1 MKWQRSQRK
10 ILINYFFRDFMTI
23 HVTARLVTVD
33 EFSIGQRLD
42 NYLLKQLKGVPR
54 SHIYRIIRKGEVRVN
69 KGRKKAEY
77 KLQLE
82 DIVRIPPIKTASEKA
97 IKPSDNL
104 IDLLNQSILYED
116 NGMMI
121 LNKHHGM
128 AVHGGSNVSVGLVE
142 ALKTKYK
149 QPIELVHRLDRST
162 SGCLILA
169 KKRSV
174 LKALHEQLVQH
185 QMEKRYIALVKN
197 SWSKKRHTVDAPIY
211 QNSRYSVIDA
221 KGKQA
226 VSHFHPLKNFQKDDF
241 SASLVEV
248 VIETGRTHQIRVHA
262 KYADHPIAQDDKY
275 GDRLFDKMMKEK
287 GLNRLFLHAKSVTF
301 TNPTTNEIQK
311 VVAPLPIELE
321 NFLNKL

>member
-1 MKWQRSQRK
+1 MKWQRLQRK

-77 KLQLE
+77 KLQPE
-82 DIVRIPPIKTASEKA
+82 DIVRIPPIKTASEKV

-104 IDLLNQSILYED
+104 IDVLNQSILYED
-116 NGMMI
+116 NGLMI

-128 AVHGGSNVSVGLVE
+128 AVHGGSNVSVGLIE

-185 QMEKRYIALVKN
+185 QMEKRYIALVNN
-197 SWSKKRHTVDAPIY
+197 SWSKKRHTIDAPIY

-275 GDRLFDKMMKEK
+275 GDQLFDKLMKEK
-287 GLNRLFLHAKSVTF
+287 GLNRLFLHAKSITF

-321 NFLNKL
+321 DFLNKL

>member
-1 MKWQRSQRK
+1 
-10 ILINYFFRDFMTI
+10 MTI

-42 NYLLKQLKGVPR
+42 NYLLKQLKGVPK

-82 DIVRIPPIKTASEKA
+82 DIVRIPPIKTASEN
-97 IKPSDNL
+97 IKQPSDNL
-104 IDLLNQSILYED
+104 IDVINQSILYED
-116 NGMMI
+116 NGLMI

-128 AVHGGSNVSVGLVE
+128 AVHGGSNISIGLVE
-142 ALKTKYK
+142 ALKAKYK
-149 QPIELVHRLDRST
+149 HPIELVHRLDRST

-174 LKALHEQLVQH
+174 LKALHVQLVEH

-197 SWSKKRHTVDAPIY
+197 SWSKKRHTIDAPIF
-211 QNSRYSVIDA
+211 QNSRFSVVDT

-248 VIETGRTHQIRVHA
+248 LIETGRTHQIRVHA

-275 GDRLFDKMMKEK
+275 GDYLFDKVMKER

-311 VVAPLPIELE
+311 VVAPLPTELE
-321 NFLNKL
+321 DFLNEL

>member
-82 DIVRIPPIKTASEKA
+82 DIVRIPPIKTASEKV

-104 IDLLNQSILYED
+104 IDVLNQSVIYED
-116 NGMMI
+116 SGLMI

-142 ALKTKYK
+142 ALKAKYK

-197 SWSKKRHTVDAPIY
+197 SWSKKRHTIDAPIY

-275 GDRLFDKMMKEK
+275 GDQLFDKLMKEK
-287 GLNRLFLHAKSVTF
+287 GLNRLFLHAKSITF

-321 NFLNKL
+321 DFLNKL

>member
-1 MKWQRSQRK
+1 
-10 ILINYFFRDFMTI
+10 MTI

-42 NYLLKQLKGVPR
+42 NYLLKQLKGVPK

-82 DIVRIPPIKTASEKA
+82 DIVRIPPIKTASEKV

-104 IDLLNQSILYED
+104 IDVLNQSILYED
-116 NGMMI
+116 NGLMI

-128 AVHGGSNVSVGLVE
+128 AVHGGSNVSVGLIE

-197 SWSKKRHTVDAPIY
+197 SWSKKRHTIDAPIY

-275 GDRLFDKMMKEK
+275 GDQLFDKLMKEK
-287 GLNRLFLHAKSVTF
+287 GLNRLFLHAKSITF

-321 NFLNKL
+321 DFLNKL

>member
-1 MKWQRSQRK
+1 
-10 ILINYFFRDFMTI
+10 MTI

-42 NYLLKQLKGVPR
+42 NYLLKQLKGVPK

-77 KLQLE
+77 RLQLE
-82 DIVRIPPIKTASEKA
+82 DIVRIPPIRTASEKA

-104 IDLLNQSILYED
+104 IDVLNQSILYED
-116 NGMMI
+116 NGLMI

-128 AVHGGSNVSVGLVE
+128 AVHGGSNVSIGLVE
-142 ALKTKYK
+142 ALKAKYK

-197 SWSKKRHTVDAPIY
+197 SWSKKRHTIDAPIF
-211 QNSRYSVIDA
+211 QNSRYSVIDT

-275 GDRLFDKMMKEK
+275 GDRLFDKVMKEK

-301 TNPTTNEIQK
+301 TNPMTNEIQK

>member
-1 MKWQRSQRK
+1 
-10 ILINYFFRDFMTI
+10 MTI

-42 NYLLKQLKGVPR
+42 NYLLKQLKGVPK

-82 DIVRIPPIKTASEKA
+82 DIVRIPPIRTASEKV

-104 IDLLNQSILYED
+104 IDVLNQSILYED
-116 NGMMI
+116 NGLMI

-128 AVHGGSNVSVGLVE
+128 AVHGGSNVSIGLVE
-142 ALKTKYK
+142 ALKAKYK

-197 SWSKKRHTVDAPIY
+197 SWSKKRHTIDAPIF
-211 QNSRYSVIDA
+211 QNSRYSVIDT

-275 GDRLFDKMMKEK
+275 GDRLFDKVMKEK

>member
-42 NYLLKQLKGVPR
+42 NYLLKQLKGVPK

-82 DIVRIPPIKTASEKA
+82 DIVRIPPIKTASEKT

-116 NGMMI
+116 NGLMI

-301 TNPTTNEIQK
+301 TNPMTNEIQK

>member
-1 MKWQRSQRK
+1 
-10 ILINYFFRDFMTI
+10 MTI

-42 NYLLKQLKGVPR
+42 NYLLKQLKGVPK

-77 KLQLE
+77 KLQPE
-82 DIVRIPPIKTASEKA
+82 DIVRIPPIKTASEKV

-104 IDLLNQSILYED
+104 IDVLNQSILYED
-116 NGMMI
+116 NGLMI

-128 AVHGGSNVSVGLVE
+128 AVHGGSNVSVGLIE

-185 QMEKRYIALVKN
+185 QMEKRYIALVNN
-197 SWSKKRHTVDAPIY
+197 SWSKKRHTIDAPIY

-275 GDRLFDKMMKEK
+275 GDRLFDKVMKEK

>member
-1 MKWQRSQRK
+1 
-10 ILINYFFRDFMTI
+10 MTI

-77 KLQLE
+77 KLQPE
-82 DIVRIPPIKTASEKA
+82 DIVRIPPIKTASEKV

-104 IDLLNQSILYED
+104 IDVLNQSILYED
-116 NGMMI
+116 NGLMI

-128 AVHGGSNVSVGLVE
+128 AVHGGSNVSIGLIE

-185 QMEKRYIALVKN
+185 QMEKRYIALVNN
-197 SWSKKRHTVDAPIY
+197 SWSKKRHTIDAPIY

-275 GDRLFDKMMKEK
+275 GDQLFDKLMKEK
-287 GLNRLFLHAKSVTF
+287 GLNRLFLHAKSITF

-321 NFLNKL
+321 DFLNKL

>member
-1 MKWQRSQRK
+1 
-10 ILINYFFRDFMTI
+10 MTI

-42 NYLLKQLKGVPR
+42 NYLLKQLKGVPK

-77 KLQLE
+77 KLQSE
-82 DIVRIPPIKTASEKA
+82 DIVRIPPIKTASEKV

-104 IDLLNQSILYED
+104 IDVLNQSILYED
-116 NGMMI
+116 NGLMI

-128 AVHGGSNVSVGLVE
+128 AVHGGSNVSVGLIE

-197 SWSKKRHTVDAPIY
+197 SWSKKRHTIDAPIY

-275 GDRLFDKMMKEK
+275 GDRLFDKVMKEK
-287 GLNRLFLHAKSVTF
+287 GLNRLFLHAKSITF

>member
-1 MKWQRSQRK
+1 
-10 ILINYFFRDFMTI
+10 MTI

-42 NYLLKQLKGVPR
+42 NYLLKQLKGVPK

-82 DIVRIPPIKTASEKA
+82 DIVRIPPIKTASEKV

-104 IDLLNQSILYED
+104 IDVLNQSILYED
-116 NGMMI
+116 NGLMI

-128 AVHGGSNVSVGLVE
+128 AVHGGSNVSVGLIE

-185 QMEKRYIALVKN
+185 QMEKRYIALVNN
-197 SWSKKRHTVDAPIY
+197 SWSKKRHTIDAPIY

-275 GDRLFDKMMKEK
+275 GDQLFDKLMKEK
-287 GLNRLFLHAKSVTF
+287 GLNRLFLHAKSITF

-321 NFLNKL
+321 DFLNKL

>member
-1 MKWQRSQRK
+1 
-10 ILINYFFRDFMTI
+10 MTI

-77 KLQLE
+77 KLQPE
-82 DIVRIPPIKTASEKA
+82 DIVRIPPIKTASEKT
-97 IKPSDNL
+97 IKPSDHL
-104 IDLLNQSILYED
+104 IDVLNQSILYED
-116 NGMMI
+116 NGLMI

-128 AVHGGSNVSVGLVE
+128 AVHGGSNISVGLVE

-197 SWSKKRHTVDAPIY
+197 SWSKKRHTIDAPIY

-262 KYADHPIAQDDKY
+262 QYADHPIAQDDKY
-275 GDRLFDKMMKEK
+275 GDQLFDKLMKEN
-287 GLNRLFLHAKSVTF
+287 GLNRLFLHAKSITF

-321 NFLNKL
+321 DFLNKL

>member
-1 MKWQRSQRK
+1 
-10 ILINYFFRDFMTI
+10 MTI

-77 KLQLE
+77 KLQPE
-82 DIVRIPPIKTASEKA
+82 DIVRIPPIKTASEKV

-104 IDLLNQSILYED
+104 IDVLNQSILYED
-116 NGMMI
+116 NGLMI

-275 GDRLFDKMMKEK
+275 GDQLFDKLMKEK
-287 GLNRLFLHAKSVTF
+287 GLNRLFLHAKSITF

-321 NFLNKL
+321 DFLNKL

>member
-1 MKWQRSQRK
+1 
-10 ILINYFFRDFMTI
+10 MTI
-23 HVTARLVTVD
+23 HVAARLVTVD

-42 NYLLKQLKGVPR
+42 NYLLKQLKGVPK

-82 DIVRIPPIKTASEKA
+82 DIVRIPPIRTATENT

-104 IDLLNQSILYED
+104 IDVLDQSILYED
-116 NGMMI
+116 DGLI
-121 LNKHHGM
+121 IFNKHHGM
-128 AVHGGSNVSVGLVE
+128 AVHGGSNINIGLVE
-142 ALKTKYK
+142 ALKAKYK

-169 KKRSV
+169 KKRSI
-174 LKALHEQLVQH
+174 LKALHEQLVRH

-197 SWSKKRHTVDAPIY
+197 SWSKKRHTIDAPIF
-211 QNSRYSVIDA
+211 QNSRYGVIDT

-226 VSHFHPLKNFQKDDF
+226 VSHFHPLKNFQKDNF

-248 VIETGRTHQIRVHA
+248 LIETGRTHQIRVHA
-262 KYADHPIAQDDKY
+262 KYAGHPIAQDDKY
-275 GDRLFDKMMKEK
+275 GDRLFDKVMKEQ

-301 TNPTTNEIQK
+301 KNPTTKEIQK
-311 VVAPLPIELE
+311 VFAPLPVELE
-321 NFLNKL
+321 GFLNKL

>member
-1 MKWQRSQRK
+1 
-10 ILINYFFRDFMTI
+10 MTI

-77 KLQLE
+77 KLQPE
-82 DIVRIPPIKTASEKA
+82 DIVRIPPIKTASEKV

-104 IDLLNQSILYED
+104 IDVLNQSILYED
-116 NGMMI
+116 NGLMI

-275 GDRLFDKMMKEK
+275 GDRLFDKVMKEK

-301 TNPTTNEIQK
+301 TNPTTNKIQK
-311 VVAPLPIELE
+311 VVAPLSIELE
-321 NFLNKL
+321 DFLNKL

>member
-1 MKWQRSQRK
+1 
-10 ILINYFFRDFMTI
+10 MTI

-77 KLQLE
+77 KLQPE
-82 DIVRIPPIKTASEKA
+82 DIVRIPPIKTASEKV
-97 IKPSDNL
+97 IEPSDNL
-104 IDLLNQSILYED
+104 IDVLNQSILYED
-116 NGMMI
+116 NGLMI

-128 AVHGGSNVSVGLVE
+128 AVHGGSNVSVGLIE

-174 LKALHEQLVQH
+174 LKALQEQLVQH

-197 SWSKKRHTVDAPIY
+197 SWSKKRHTIDAPIY
-211 QNSRYSVIDA
+211 QNSRYSVIDV

-275 GDRLFDKMMKEK
+275 GDQLFDKLMKEK
-287 GLNRLFLHAKSVTF
+287 GLNRLFLHAKSITF

-321 NFLNKL
+321 DFLNKL

>member
-1 MKWQRSQRK
+1 
-10 ILINYFFRDFMTI
+10 MTI

-42 NYLLKQLKGVPR
+42 NYLLKQLKGVPK

-77 KLQLE
+77 RLQLE
-82 DIVRIPPIKTASEKA
+82 DIVRIPPIRTASEKA

-104 IDLLNQSILYED
+104 IDVLNQSILYED
-116 NGMMI
+116 NGLMI

-142 ALKTKYK
+142 ALKAKYK

-197 SWSKKRHTVDAPIY
+197 SWSKKRHTIDAPIY

-275 GDRLFDKMMKEK
+275 GDRLFDKIMKEK

>member
-1 MKWQRSQRK
+1 MKSQRAQRK

-42 NYLLKQLKGVPR
+42 NYLLKQLKGVPK

-77 KLQLE
+77 RLQLE
-82 DIVRIPPIKTASEKA
+82 DIVRIPPIKTTSEKV

-104 IDLLNQSILYED
+104 IDVLNQSILYED
-116 NGMMI
+116 NGLMI

-142 ALKTKYK
+142 ALKAKYK

-275 GDRLFDKMMKEK
+275 GDQLFNKVMNKK

-301 TNPTTNEIQK
+301 TNPMTNEIQK
-311 VVAPLPIELE
+311 VVAPLAIELE
-321 NFLNKL
+321 DFLNKL

>member
-1 MKWQRSQRK
+1 
-10 ILINYFFRDFMTI
+10 MTI

-42 NYLLKQLKGVPR
+42 NYLLKQLKGVPK

-77 KLQLE
+77 KLQPE
-82 DIVRIPPIKTASEKA
+82 DIVRIPPIKTASEKV

-104 IDLLNQSILYED
+104 IDVLNQSILYED
-116 NGMMI
+116 NGLMI

-128 AVHGGSNVSVGLVE
+128 AVHGGSNVSVGLIE

-197 SWSKKRHTVDAPIY
+197 SWSKKRHTIDAPIY

-275 GDRLFDKMMKEK
+275 GDQLFDKLMKEK
-287 GLNRLFLHAKSVTF
+287 GLNRLFLHAKSITF

-321 NFLNKL
+321 DFLNKL

>member
-1 MKWQRSQRK
+1 
-10 ILINYFFRDFMTI
+10 MTI

-77 KLQLE
+77 KLQPE
-82 DIVRIPPIKTASEKA
+82 DIVRIPPIKTASEKV

-104 IDLLNQSILYED
+104 IDVLNQSILYED
-116 NGMMI
+116 NGLMI

-128 AVHGGSNVSVGLVE
+128 AVHGGSNVSVGLIE

-197 SWSKKRHTVDAPIY
+197 SWSKKRHTIDAPIF
-211 QNSRYSVIDA
+211 QNSRYSVIDT

-248 VIETGRTHQIRVHA
+248 LIETGRTHQIRVHA

-275 GDRLFDKMMKEK
+275 GDQLFDKLMKEK
-287 GLNRLFLHAKSVTF
+287 GLNRLFLHAKSITF

-321 NFLNKL
+321 DFLNKL

>member
-42 NYLLKQLKGVPR
+42 NYLLKQLKGVPK

-82 DIVRIPPIKTASEKA
+82 DIVRIPPIKTASEKV

-104 IDLLNQSILYED
+104 IDVLNQSILYED
-116 NGMMI
+116 NGLMI

-142 ALKTKYK
+142 ALKAKYK
-149 QPIELVHRLDRST
+149 KPIELVHRLDRST

-275 GDRLFDKMMKEK
+275 GDQLFDKLMKEK
-287 GLNRLFLHAKSVTF
+287 GLNRLFLHAKSITF

-321 NFLNKL
+321 DFLNKL

>member
-42 NYLLKQLKGVPR
+42 NYLLKQLKGVPK

-77 KLQLE
+77 KLQPE
-82 DIVRIPPIKTASEKA
+82 DIVRIPPIKTASEKV

-104 IDLLNQSILYED
+104 IDVLNQSILYED
-116 NGMMI
+116 NGLMI

-128 AVHGGSNVSVGLVE
+128 AVHGGSNVSVGLIE

-185 QMEKRYIALVKN
+185 QMEKRYIALVNN
-197 SWSKKRHTVDAPIY
+197 SWSKKRHTIDAPIY

-275 GDRLFDKMMKEK
+275 GDQLFDKLMKEK
-287 GLNRLFLHAKSVTF
+287 GLNRLFLHAKSITF